1 MTKSNGSSRSR
12 ATAKDSNG
20 GAGISEEPV
29 RVGISGLGRSGWGI
43 HANVLPHVGDK
54 FRVTAVC
61 DPDPARQQE
70 AIDRFD
76 CLAYSTIDEIIA
88 DRSVELLVVATP
100 SQLHVS
106 DASAAMRAGKH
117 VIVEKP
123 MAPTLEGVDE
133 MIAVAEETG
142 MLLTVNQNYR
152 YHADFLKVKE
162 VVDSGVL
169 GRIVQMR
176 ITGNGFRRRWDWQTL
191 KEFGGGDLNNKGA
204 HSIDWAI
211 HFFDDPQPEIF
222 CQMETTPLF
231 AGDAESHVKL
241 VIKPNDGPVID
252 VEMSN
257 CCAYPQDAWLV
268 MGTQGTLVSADRRE
282 VHWKYFD
289 PAEAPPLVLDT
300 KPTPDRSYNSETLP
314 WREDSFKPEFSFFA
328 SMNNLYGDIHAA
340 IRQGSQPAITA
351 ASVRRQVEI
360 LERCRQISPV

>member
-1 MTKSNGSSRSR
+1 MNESKSANGPEMTSTESN
-12 ATAKDSNG
+12 
-20 GAGISEEPV
+20 EPV
-29 RVGISGLGRSGWGI
+29 RVGISGLGRSGWSI
-43 HANVLPHVGDK
+43 HANTLAQIGEQ

-61 DPDPARQQE
+61 DPDTNRQEE

-76 CLAYSTIDEIIA
+76 CLAYSTIDEIISDNA
-88 DRSVELLVVATP
+88 VELLIVATP
-100 SQLHVS
+100 SQLHVH
-106 DASAAMRAGKH
+106 DATAAMRAGKH

-123 MAPTLEGVDE
+123 MAPSLEGVDE

-142 MLLTVNQNYR
+142 RLLTVNQNYR
-152 YHADFLKVKE
+152 YHPDFLKIKE

-191 KEFGGGDLNNKGA
+191 KRYGGGDLNNKGA

-211 HFFDDPQPEIF
+211 HFFDDPHPEIF

-231 AGDAESHVKL
+231 AGDAESHVKV
-241 VIKPNDGPVID
+241 VIKPDDGPVID

-257 CCAYPQDAWLV
+257 CCAFPQDAWLV
-268 MGTQGTLVSADRRE
+268 MGTQGSLVSADRRE
-282 VHWKYFD
+282 IHWKYFD

-300 KPTPDRSYNSETLP
+300 TPTPDRGYNSETLP
-314 WREDSFKPEFSFFA
+314 WKEESFTPDFSFLG
-328 SMNNLYGDIHAA
+328 SMNAFYTDIFNA
-340 IRQGSQPAITA
+340 IRTDSPLAISA

-360 LERCRQISPV
+360 LERCREMSPV